1 MKKTLTSIAYAFIV
15 LTMICAQQIGRF
27 DFAAYYNGKEQAPRW
42 TQINIYDGTTATQN
56 AGIIQLANPEID
68 TEQSSEFSE
77 TVFKWEYSGNYYI
90 NSAIKFNFLPLQAY
104 LDGTYY
110 IPEHSF
116 TIHITETEFIN
127 LEYPDVTM
135 TDHIYDNMYTRY
147 NDGIVE
153 PTSQRP
159 GPQTVEFAE
168 KTDGNYPYPAPYDSK
183 GLNIELNGSILRAV
197 AEEGGKINSTLPTTS
212 KWAGT
217 TWIRRGTCVL
227 TIGDHETEDGEY
239 DYVANITV
247 TTWIN
252 N

>member
-1 MKKTLTSIAYAFIV
+1 MKKTIAVIV
-15 LTMICAQQIGRF
+15 IAISVLSMICAQQIGRF

-42 TQINIYDGTTATQN
+42 TQINIYDGTSATQN

-104 LDGTYY
+104 REGHYY

-135 TDHIYDNMYTRY
+135 SEHVYDEMYTKY
-147 NDGIVE
+147 NDSVVE
-153 PTSQRP
+153 PTAERP
-159 GPQTVEFAE
+159 GPQTVTFAT
-168 KTDGNYPYPAPYDSK
+168 KTDGNYPYPSPYDSK
-183 GLNIELNGSILRAV
+183 GLNIELKGSILRKID
-197 AEEGGKINSTLPTTS
+197 EEGQSAGKTLPTNS
-212 KWAGT
+212 KWGKT
-217 TWIRRGTCVL
+217 TWIRKGTCVL

-239 DYVANITV
+239 DYIANITV
-247 TTWIN
+247 TTWVN